1 MSRRS
6 YDQFCGLAYA
16 LDAIGER
23 WTLLIVRELMTGP
36 RRYSDL
42 AASLDGIGTSLLAT
56 RVRQLEA
63 DGVVRRRLL
72 DPPAASVVYD
82 LTTAGRELARATMPL
97 AIWGAR
103 HLMHERASG
112 EDFRAEWALVF
123 LADSLDAT
131 TLGTLVAE
139 YDFEIDGSTVRLSI
153 ADGHAQIGPA
163 TDTVA
168 ADAVLTSDAATVA
181 AVAGGRVSLADALA
195 RGRVE
200 ANGNPAA
207 LQSLLEVLDAA
218 LKAFAGPV

>member
-6 YDQFCGLAYA
+6 YAQFCGLAYA

-36 RRYSDL
+36 KRYSDL

-72 DPPAASVVYD
+72 DPPAASVVYE

-103 HLMHERASG
+103 HLMHERTSG
-112 EDFRAEWALVF
+112 EDFRPEWALVF

-131 TLGTLVAE
+131 TLGALTAE
-139 YDFEIDGSTVRLSI
+139 YDFQIDGSTVRLSI
-153 ADGHAQIGPA
+153 ADGHAQIGAA

-168 ADAVLTSDAATVA
+168 ADAVLRTDAATVA
-181 AVAGGRVSLADALA
+181 AVAGGRITLADALA
-195 RGRVE
+195 GGRIE
-200 ANGNPAA
+200 ADGDAAA
-207 LQSLLEVLDAA
+207 LQSLLEVLNAA
-218 LKAFAGPV
+218 LTSFAGPG